1 MKKVLFILSALLAC
15 TLSCKQLPLDE
26 KPEEKPDEQT
36 PGQEQEQ
43 PQATG
48 GTVWLDSA
56 RVQKQVEVVD
66 AYKAPQPPFTYD
78 VSYEYQAGNFCN
90 PERGAYHP
98 HELHFRKD
106 APPKAHTVADLTS
119 ARGWNCTLTYLG
131 LYFMDYFYEDLPESV
146 LQTVREE
153 FENVRQGGTKLV
165 LRHAYS
171 WNSNV
176 GEQEPPVGWILRH
189 IKQMKPLLQE
199 YADIIYVVQ
208 AGFIG
213 TYGEWAF
220 RSNVSGDVQDRM
232 VVDAL
237 MDAVPSSRQIAIRTP
252 KHVMDMYNLKL
263 KDTLSRKTAFDGS
276 IRSRLAGHNDCFLA
290 NGNDAGTFASAID
303 RKFWLQDTRF
313 ISMGGEGC
321 LPNDDLCGCINSYQQ
336 LKDYHWSY
344 LSPGPVAAYWE
355 DQGCKEDVVARL
367 GYRFVLNGAA
377 FEGDFA
383 AGKDFTLKLCLTN
396 YGFASLIN
404 PRPLQFIVQRDDNA
418 SEQYVFTSGTDPRE
432 WEGCNTY
439 VHKETLRLP
448 EGLTSGAGYTVYL
461 NLPDESAHL
470 NKDPRYSVRFA
481 NKDVWDEA
489 TGYNRIAAFTAK

>member
-1 MKKVLFILSALLAC
+1 MAVC
-15 TLSCKQLPLDE
+15 VLSCQPAPVDEPSGEQKPAASLTEWLGWARTPKQ
-26 KPEEKPDEQT
+26 EET
-36 PGQEQEQ
+36 I
-43 PQATG
+43 
-48 GTVWLDSA
+48 
-56 RVQKQVEVVD
+56 D
-66 AYKAPQPPFTYD
+66 AYRAPEPPFTYQIT
-78 VSYEYQAGNFCN
+78 YEYQPGNFCN

-106 APPKAHTVADLTS
+106 VPPKPHTVDDLTS

-131 LYFMDYFYEDLPESV
+131 LYFMDYMYEDLPESV
-146 LQTVREE
+146 LKTVREE
-153 FENVRQGGTKLV
+153 FENVRKAGTKLV

-220 RSNVSGDVQDRM
+220 RSNVKGDVEDRM

-237 MDAVPSSRQIAIRTP
+237 LDALPVSRQVAIRTP
-252 KHVMDMYNLKL
+252 KHVMDMYSLSL
-263 KDTLSRKTAFDGS
+263 KDTLTRETAFNGS
-276 IRSRLAGHNDCFLA
+276 AHARLAGHNDCFLA
-290 NGNDAGTFASAID
+290 NGNDAGTFAGTKE
-303 RKFWLQDTRF
+303 RTFWLQDTRF

-321 LPNDDLCGCINSYQQ
+321 LPNDDLCGCVNSYQQ

-355 DQGCKEDVVARL
+355 DEGCKEDVLARI

-377 FEGDFA
+377 FEGDFLP
-383 AGKDFTLKLCLTN
+383 GKDFVLKLCLTN

-404 PRPLQFIVQRDDNA
+404 PRPLQFILQRSDDPTERYVFA
-418 SEQYVFTSGTDPRE
+418 SETDPRV

-448 EGLTSGAGYTVYL
+448 EGLHPGDYTLYL
-461 NLPDESAHL
+461 NLPDESPVLA
-470 NKDPRYSVRFA
+470 KDPRYSVRFA
-481 NKDVWDEA
+481 NKDVWEEA
-489 TGYNRIAAFTAK
+489 TGYNRLASLQYAVE

>member
-1 MKKVLFILSALLAC
+1 MTGAMAVC
-15 TLSCKQLPLDE
+15 VLSCQPAPVDDPSGEQKPAASLTEWLGWARTPKQ
-26 KPEEKPDEQT
+26 EET
-36 PGQEQEQ
+36 I
-43 PQATG
+43 
-48 GTVWLDSA
+48 
-56 RVQKQVEVVD
+56 D
-66 AYKAPQPPFTYD
+66 AYRAPEPPFTYQIT
-78 VSYEYQAGNFCN
+78 YEYLPGNFCN

-106 APPKAHTVADLTS
+106 APPKPHTVDDLTS

-131 LYFMDYFYEDLPESV
+131 LYFMDYMYEDLPESV
-146 LQTVREE
+146 LKTVREE
-153 FENVRQGGTKLV
+153 FENVRKAGTKLV

-220 RSNVSGDVQDRM
+220 RSNVKGDVEDRM

-237 MDAVPSSRQIAIRTP
+237 LDALPVSRQVAIRTP
-252 KHVMDMYNLKL
+252 KHVMDMYSLSL
-263 KDTLSRKTAFDGS
+263 KDTLTRETAFNGS
-276 IRSRLAGHNDCFLA
+276 AHARLAGHNDCFLA
-290 NGNDAGTFASAID
+290 NGNDAGTFAGTKE
-303 RKFWLQDTRF
+303 RTFWLQDTRF

-321 LPNDDLCGCINSYQQ
+321 LPNDDLCGCVNSYQQ

-355 DQGCKEDVVARL
+355 DEGCKEDVLARI

-377 FEGDFA
+377 FEGDFLP
-383 AGKDFTLKLCLTN
+383 GKDFVLKLCLTN

-404 PRPLQFIVQRDDNA
+404 PRPLQFILQRSDDPTERYVFA
-418 SEQYVFTSGTDPRE
+418 SETDPRV

-448 EGLTSGAGYTVYL
+448 EGLHPGDYTLYL
-461 NLPDESAHL
+461 NLPDESPVLA
-470 NKDPRYSVRFA
+470 KDPRYSVRFA
-481 NKDVWDEA
+481 NKDVWEEA
-489 TGYNRIAAFTAK
+489 TGYNRLASLQYAVE